1 MYKAKP
7 NGGRLGF
14 PLVKPGCAVGAA
26 KIAARPSISTEDPM
40 FCVNG
45 AMHTLKTGPD

>member
-26 KIAARPSISTEDPM
+26 KIGWRVAARP
-40 FCVNG
+40 
-45 AMHTLKTGPD
+45 